1 MTTKLVS
8 TLMGFGML
16 GMLIVSVA
24 PASLCAESQAQK
36 TVLITGAN
44 RGIGL
49 EFVKQY
55 KQAGYRVIGTARKPE
70 KAAELKSL
78 GARVEQLDVT
88 DPESISALAD
98 SLKDV
103 QIDILLNNAGVRGDR
118 SATLDTLDFDRIE
131 HTFAV
136 NTFGPMR
143 VTQALYKN
151 MQRSDTKKII
161 QISSIM
167 GSIQNSGGGDYD
179 YRASKTALNMLNK
192 SLAAELAAAG
202 YISVVLHPGWV
213 KTDLG
218 GANARLTTT
227 ESVTGMIEVIEQLD
241 AKDNAHFYD
250 YQGQEIPW

>member
-1 MTTKLVS
+1 MRILSTFLTAALMALILGVTPMPVS
-8 TLMGFGML
+8 AQ
-16 GMLIVSVA
+16 VA
-24 PASLCAESQAQK
+24 VKK

-55 KQAGYRVIGTARKPE
+55 EQAGYRVIGTARKPE

-88 DPESISALAD
+88 DPESISALANL
-98 SLKDV
+98 LKDV
-103 QIDILLNNAGVRGDR
+103 RIDILINNAGVRGDR
-118 SATLDTLDFDRIE
+118 TATLDTLDFDRIE
-131 HTFAV
+131 QTFAV
-136 NTFGPMR
+136 NAFGPMR

-161 QISSIM
+161 QISSVM

-192 SLAAELAAAG
+192 SLAAELASAG

-218 GANARLTTT
+218 GANARLTPS
-227 ESVTGMIEVIEQLD
+227 ESVTGMIKVIEQLER
-241 AKDNAHFYD
+241 KDNAHFYD

>member
-1 MTTKLVS
+1 MRLFNVILITVLLAFIS
-8 TLMGFGML
+8 ATLPEPVQAG
-16 GMLIVSVA
+16 V
-24 PASLCAESQAQK
+24 PAQAQK

-70 KAAELKSL
+70 KASQLKTL

-88 DPESISALAD
+88 DPNSISTLAN

-103 QIDILLNNAGVRGDR
+103 QIDILVNNAGVRGDR

-131 HTFAV
+131 QTFAV
-136 NTFGPMR
+136 NAFGPIR

-151 MQRSDTKKII
+151 MQRSDIKKII

-167 GSIQNSGGGDYD
+167 GSIQNSRGGDYD

-192 SLAAELAAAG
+192 SLASELLSQG

-218 GANARLTTT
+218 GANARLTPTD
-227 ESVTGMIEVIEQLD
+227 SVTGMIKVIDRLEP
-241 AKDNAHFYD
+241 KDNGHFYD